1 MSLDPF
7 FRSRLESSPHLPA
20 LVMHVPQGRLSLSW
34 AELDALA
41 QGTACRLWE
50 HGMRP
55 GEKLGVY
62 LENSLDLIA
71 VVLAAVRLGLHLVI
85 FHRRLSLAELE
96 WQVEQIAPSLVL
108 RDDLQGSG
116 HLAGRRW
123 VGWERS
129 ERLTPSI
136 PLPQAEIPARFT
148 FFTSGTAGYPK
159 AVTLSL
165 ENLQAAAEASSQR
178 LGTRLGERWLLCLP
192 LYHIGGLSIL
202 FRAAWDGMTV
212 IFQPRFDAEETARL
226 VKEEE
231 VHLISLVPT
240 MLYRLLP
247 LWEADPPSQALRLIL
262 LGGAAADP
270 ELLQRALNVGLPVA
284 LTYGLT
290 EAASQVCTALPQEVR
305 RKPGTVG
312 KPLPGVEVQVR
323 NEDGLP
329 CRPGE
334 VGEIWVRGPAVA
346 RGYEGQP
353 PFPDDVLRT
362 GDLGY
367 LDEEGDLWVLARRS
381 DLILSGGENVY
392 PAEVERV
399 LQKHPAVQEVCV
411 FGLPHA
417 EWGQQVAA
425 AVVKS
430 ADVTAEELIAFA
442 RRSLAGYKVPRR
454 IFFLSELP
462 RTASGKVMRSRLAEL
477 VRLEA

>member
-1 MSLDPF
+1 MNFDPF
-7 FRSRLESSPHLPA
+7 FRPRLETSPNLPA
-20 LVMHVPQGRLSLSW
+20 LVMRTPQGRLLLTW
-34 AELDALA
+34 AELEARA
-41 QGTACRLWE
+41 QGMASWLCGQGL
-50 HGMRP
+50 RP
-55 GEKLGVY
+55 GERLGVY
-62 LENSLDLIA
+62 LENSLALID

-85 FHRRLSLAELE
+85 FHRRLSPAELE
-96 WQVEQIAPSLVL
+96 WQVEQIAPALVL
-108 RDDLQGSG
+108 RDDLDGSG
-116 HLAGRRW
+116 YLAGRRW
-123 VGWERS
+123 VGLEAAERPVAS
-129 ERLTPSI
+129 PGLSTVSV
-136 PLPQAEIPARFT
+136 AARFT

-165 ENLQAAAEASSQR
+165 ENLQAAAQASSQR
-178 LGTRLGERWLLCLP
+178 LGTQMGERWLLCLP

-212 IFQPRFDAEETARL
+212 IFQPRFEAEETARL
-226 VKEEE
+226 AKEER
-231 VHLISLVPT
+231 VNLISLVPT

-247 LWEADPPSQALRLIL
+247 FWEAEPPPQALRLVL

-270 ELLQRALNVGLPVA
+270 ELLQRALSVGLPVA

-290 EAASQVCTALPQEVR
+290 EAASQVCTALPQEVL

-323 NEDGLP
+323 DEEGAFCP
-329 CRPGE
+329 PGQ
-334 VGEIWVRGPAVA
+334 VGEIYVRGPAVA
-346 RGYEGQP
+346 RGYEGQS
-353 PFPDDVLRT
+353 PFAGGVLRT

-367 LDEEGDLWVLARRS
+367 WDEEGDLWVLARRS

-399 LQKHPAVQEVCV
+399 LQRHPAVREVCV

-417 EWGQQVAA
+417 EWGEQVAA
-425 AVVKS
+425 AVVKA

-454 IFFLSELP
+454 IFFVSELP
-462 RTASGKVMRSRLAEL
+462 RTASGKVMRSRLAEI